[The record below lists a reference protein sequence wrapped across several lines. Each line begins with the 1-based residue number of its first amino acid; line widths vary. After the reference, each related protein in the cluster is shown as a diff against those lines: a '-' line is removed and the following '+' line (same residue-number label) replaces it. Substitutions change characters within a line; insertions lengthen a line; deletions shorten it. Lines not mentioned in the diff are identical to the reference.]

1 MGTGLLIRKTEK
13 LKLERALMASQC
25 TFFIQIIKLRPT
37 EIK

>member
-25 TFFIQIIKLRPT
+25 TFFFYTNNKI
-37 EIK
+37 EAH